1 MPVIGIVRETAIGKE
16 RGIGIERGKG
26 KGKGTGIGRES
37 KEKVEAKVPKNV
49 MGHNLA
55 KGLKI
60 GSKKGRRNDPVCV
73 YKL

>member
-1 MPVIGIVRETAIGKE
+1 MLVIGIVRETAIGRE
-16 RGIGIERGKG
+16 RRIGIERG

-37 KEKVEAKVPKNV
+37 REKVEAKVPKNV

>member
-1 MPVIGIVRETAIGKE
+1 VVLVIGIVRETAIGKE

-26 KGKGTGIGRES
+26 KGTGIGRES
-37 KEKVEAKVPKNV
+37 REKVEAKVPKNV